1 MGDLTSFITIAPSNT
16 FYFTNACNNDM
27 LIYTESSTQNIHIG
41 TQCNI
46 NSILK
51 ISSNELT
58 VGGSIIPATTLTYDL
73 GSSNNRFRDLYLS
86 GQTIDLGGTKLQT
99 NNTTGDISIVNQS
112 GNYGNIIANKI
123 QIGTAAN
130 SVIIGLDS
138 SNQISFINPSTSNV
152 STISGGNWSNTGL
165 NSLFIIDSNVGIG
178 TSNPLYPLDIV
189 GDLNFTGTLRK
200 NGTAYIGSQWTN
212 TSSNLYIYSYNVGI
226 NTSNPTAALEVD
238 GSAIIR
244 SNLSVSNVANFQSN
258 VSIAGD
264 LNFNGILKQNG
275 AAYVG
280 SQWTNTS
287 SNLYILSSNVGI
299 NTSNPTAALEVAGSA
314 IIRSNLSIAGDL
326 NFNGILKQN
335 GAAYVGSQWTNTSSN
350 LYILS
355 SNVGLGTSSPA
366 YTLDVAGDLQV
377 RSNLIL
383 GNNAANFRGIKIQ
396 KNPNGTSPYNA
407 ITNLVVDIPGCSNSS
422 NLTTVFSD
430 FQISSNLILTNTMRM
445 RGLYIQAN
453 SNVSG
458 TPYNITSQTTS
469 IPGYSNSNNITTL
482 YASKYVNII
491 ASNVEVIRFNSNGY
505 VGIGTT
511 TPTYPLDVNGAARFI
526 GNVTASSFIGNSTSA
541 SLLATQLITSSTITG
556 GPIITFTIPGPTG
569 GSIYAIKIVP
579 GYYTIAPQGAIIVAG
594 VSSSLSIPNIS
605 SYTSSVSYN
614 GSTFS
619 LVTKDLPNGSYSIN
633 IYYTIII

>member
-58 VGGSIIPATTLTYDL
+58 VGGSIVPNSNLTYDL

-212 TSSNLYIYSYNVGI
+212 TSSNLYI
-226 NTSNPTAALEVD
+226 
-238 GSAIIR
+238 
-244 SNLSVSNVANFQSN
+244 
-258 VSIAGD
+258 
-264 LNFNGILKQNG
+264 
-275 AAYVG
+275 
-280 SQWTNTS
+280 
-287 SNLYILSSNVGI
+287 LSSNVGI

-314 IIRSNLSIAGDL
+314 IILSNLSVSNVANFQSNVSIAGDL

-396 KNPNGTSPYNA
+396 KNPNGTGSYNA
-407 ITNLVVDIPGCSNSS
+407 ITNLVV
-422 NLTTVFSD
+422 
-430 FQISSNLILTNTMRM
+430 
-445 RGLYIQAN
+445 A
-453 SNVSG
+453 
-458 TPYNITSQTTS
+458 IT
-469 IPGYSNSNNITTL
+469 GFSNSNNITTIS
-482 YASKYVNII
+482 ASNYVNIL

-505 VGIGTT
+505 VGIGTV

-526 GNVTASSFIGNSTSA
+526 GNVTASLFIGNSTSA

-579 GYYTIAPQGAIIVAG
+579 SYYTIAPQGAIIVAG

-605 SYTSSVSYN
+605 SYTSSASYN